1 MEVTLPVRLLAAQD
15 HAAVTRLLDA
25 RPAAG
30 AFVADRLDHYGWHRG
45 AGRLYGYSRGGELVA
60 VCLSGANLVPVG
72 TDADAMD
79 AFTGMVR
86 REGRQCSS
94 IVGDAEAVL
103 RLWSGLR
110 PYWGAAR
117 AVRERQPL
125 LWADRPAAI
134 APDPFVR
141 RCRPKDITAV
151 FPAAVAMYTE
161 EVGVSPLH
169 DRSSAA
175 AYRDRLSSLIAA
187 GRSYA
192 RIDDGRVV
200 FKAEIAVLT
209 RHTAQ
214 IQGVWVAPEFRGQGL
229 AAPCV
234 AAVINDALGRHAPS
248 VSLYVNDFN
257 IPATRAYERCGM
269 RQVGELA
276 TVLF

>member
-15 HAAVTRLLDA
+15 HVAVTRLLDA

-30 AFVADRLDHYGWHRG
+30 AFVADRLDHYGWRRG
-45 AGRLYGYSRGGELVA
+45 AGRLYGYGRHGELVA

-72 TDADAMD
+72 TDPDAMD
-79 AFTGMVR
+79 AFTVMAR

-94 IVGDAEAVL
+94 IVGEAAAVL
-103 RLWSGLR
+103 RMWGGLR
-110 PYWGAAR
+110 QYWGTAR
-117 AVRERQPL
+117 AVREHQPL
-125 LWADRPAAI
+125 LWADRPAPI
-134 APDPFVR
+134 AADPGVR
-141 RCRPKDITAV
+141 RCGVGDLETV

-161 EVGVSPLH
+161 EVGVSPLQ

-175 AYRDRLSSLIAA
+175 AYRDRLSSLMAA

-192 RIDDGRVV
+192 RVDDGRVV
-200 FKAEIAVLT
+200 FKAEVAVLT

-214 IQGVWVAPEFRGQGL
+214 IQGVWVAPEFRGRGL

-234 AAVINDALGRHAPS
+234 AAVINDALARHAPS

-257 IPATRAYERCGM
+257 VPAVRAYARCGM